1 MISMKKI
8 YICSLILLVL
18 FSIPLQLFGIMRI
31 IPLYVSSPILFLS
44 FFIFIYSLGYQKK
57 FKGF

>member
-1 MISMKKI
+1 MKKF
-8 YICSLILLVL
+8 YFGGLIILVL
-18 FSIPLQLFGIMRI
+18 LSLFLQLLGIMRI

-44 FFIFIYSLGYQKK
+44 FFIFLYSIGYQKK